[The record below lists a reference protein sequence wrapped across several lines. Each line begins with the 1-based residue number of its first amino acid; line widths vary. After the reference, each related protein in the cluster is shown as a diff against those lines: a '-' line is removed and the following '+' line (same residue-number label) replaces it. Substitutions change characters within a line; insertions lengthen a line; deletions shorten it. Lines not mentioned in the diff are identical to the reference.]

1 MAVVL
6 GDWGKH
12 RLALCE
18 IARVQVS
25 GTKMRAAVSKWTADA
40 GVIQGEN
47 LIALSRW
54 WNALFL
60 LFAASMLLCAQ
71 NAAKPAA
78 SQGQTVAAQPSPG
91 AEYKSAKRPLDV
103 VRESLD
109 NWSDAELGVLAV
121 GIHRAQVACHAR
133 KAEDFAGDDLYNLA
147 RLCSF
152 GQDWNSANAAATRY
166 IDSRAPTYRAQAY
179 ALSINAWVR
188 LNGVDVAIET
198 ARTMLRSVPYDAE
211 VAYAVRYLKDDLEQA
226 GNPLAVKVAQDE
238 HGAIVQALAAGAPL
252 KAAHG
257 DAVISVELLYDS
269 AMELAFFDKF
279 EGKDY
284 EADSAAED
292 CDDALTRV
300 QAIAPEDRQRI
311 DAVRLQF
318 GLLGKSLPSFAML
331 KALSSPTAKAA
342 IEGELGVGTVFVVFP
357 DWCAQ
362 CRTMMKTMT
371 QFAKVNAT
379 TPLHEYGLMFSET
392 GEGGDRR
399 IQAEMVKEL
408 AGTNTF
414 RVPADTAKTF
424 GALDFP
430 TAIAVDTRGV
440 IRFIGMIPT
449 NAFNDN
455 GCMEKVFVRMA
466 KVETMEGEPVLQGAG
481 AQ

>member
-1 MAVVL
+1 M
-6 GDWGKH
+6 
-12 RLALCE
+12 
-18 IARVQVS
+18 
-25 GTKMRAAVSKWTADA
+25 
-40 GVIQGEN
+40 
-47 LIALSRW
+47 
-54 WNALFL
+54 
-60 LFAASMLLCAQ
+60 
-71 NAAKPAA
+71 
-78 SQGQTVAAQPSPG
+78 
-91 AEYKSAKRPLDV
+91 
-103 VRESLD
+103 
-109 NWSDAELGVLAV
+109 
-121 GIHRAQVACHAR
+121 
-133 KAEDFAGDDLYNLA
+133 
-147 RLCSF
+147 
-152 GQDWNSANAAATRY
+152 
-166 IDSRAPTYRAQAY
+166 
-179 ALSINAWVR
+179 R
-188 LNGVDVAIET
+188 LNGVDVAVET

-238 HGAIVQALAAGAPL
+238 HGAIVQALAAGVPL

-257 DAVISVELLYDS
+257 DAVMSVGLLYDS

-279 EGKDY
+279 EGKEY
-284 EADSAAED
+284 AADSAAED
-292 CDDALTRV
+292 CDDALTHV
-300 QAIAPEDRQRI
+300 QAVAPEDRQRI

-318 GLLGKSLPSFAML
+318 GLLGKSLPSFAVL
-331 KALSSPTAKAA
+331 KAFSSPTAKAA

-379 TPLHEYGLMFSET
+379 TPLHAYGLIFSET

-399 IQAEMVKEL
+399 IQAQMAKEL

-414 RVPADTAKTF
+414 LVPAETAKTF

-449 NAFNDN
+449 DAFNGD
-455 GCMEKVFVRMA
+455 GYMEKVFVRMA

-481 AQ
+481 GQR